1 MNCNKIPFKDKGCH
15 FIVGVIISAVFCLN
29 GLLAIG
35 LFVAFIIGIS
45 KELFDKYIRKT
56 FFDIKDVLAT
66 SLGSIFFTIA
76 YIIFKGYL

>member
-1 MNCNKIPFKDKGCH
+1 MNCSKMVFKDKGCH
-15 FIVGVIISAVFCLN
+15 FIVGVLISTIFCLN

-35 LFVAFIIGIS
+35 VFVTFIIGIS
-45 KELFDKYIRKT
+45 KELFDRYIRKT

-66 SLGSIFFTIA
+66 GFGSIFFTIA